1 MRWIAVIFKSSSK
14 LQLQTRAEHLS
25 SLGETLNQLVSDQA
39 KSIGNLNDMREEMSK
54 SETEYLT
61 NQNEEIQ
68 SIANERM
75 KIVKNFQKVF
85 CEFGC

>member
-1 MRWIAVIFKSSSK
+1 M
-14 LQLQTRAEHLS
+14 S

-61 NQNEEIQ
+61 KQNEEIQ
-68 SIANERM
+68 SIANERTE
-75 KIVKNFQKVF
+75 IDKNFQKVF
-85 CEFGC
+85 CDFGC